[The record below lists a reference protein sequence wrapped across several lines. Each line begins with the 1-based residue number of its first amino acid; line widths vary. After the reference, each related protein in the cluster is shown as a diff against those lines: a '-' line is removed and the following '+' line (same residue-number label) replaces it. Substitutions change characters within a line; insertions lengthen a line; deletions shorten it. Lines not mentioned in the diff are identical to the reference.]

1 MKFFR
6 NAVLGAMLFGAF
18 AVSADDIYDNMID
31 TEAALK
37 QWSNAAAMTFLPNGA
52 PESDESAVRLS
63 VTDPAKGA
71 MAQFP
76 VDVNLVRGK
85 TVKLTGKIKGENISV
100 PPQAYLGVKM
110 MFEIVGADGKK
121 NYPDVQPKLT
131 GTFGWREAITIATI
145 PADAK
150 AVTIVIGLQNSSGTI
165 YFSDLELDE
174 VK

>member
-37 QWSNAAAMTFLPNGA
+37 QWSNAAAMTFLPNGG

>member
-1 MKFFR
+1 MKILM
-6 NAVLGAMLFGAF
+6 NVLFGAMLLGAV
-18 AVSADDIYDNMID
+18 AADADDIYDNLLE
-31 TEAALK
+31 TQSAVSK
-37 QWSNAAAMTFLPNGA
+37 WRNAQLMTFLPNGA
-52 PESDESAVRLS
+52 PESDESAVRLF